1 MWMMREYHDAV
12 YNKTSV
18 QKHNIYGN
26 YETVYQLDHNNGISF
41 APLHILR
48 THNGLI
54 LLKA

>member
-1 MWMMREYHDAV
+1 MCMMREYHDAV

-18 QKHNIYGN
+18 KKHYINGN
-26 YETVYQLDHNNGISF
+26 YETVYQLDQNNGISF

-54 LLKA
+54 VLKA